1 MLTRLARAAQS
12 QTNPMAALVTPDH
25 LLIVIFSLPCHLWH
39 TARRCL
45 HPHPSGHLR
54 MPARTRRANMPIN
67 YQMEDCMTIYT
78 GTPLHMQRTHPMA
91 IAMNPPAAARIRL
104 ATTGAT
110 NTILHQPY
118 GHIPHLTGL
127 IEVLQDLLTSIPRIT
142 KPFSRA
148 CRGLL
153 LLVLRQ

>member
-1 MLTRLARAAQS
+1 
-12 QTNPMAALVTPDH
+12 
-25 LLIVIFSLPCHLWH
+25 
-39 TARRCL
+39 
-45 HPHPSGHLR
+45 
-54 MPARTRRANMPIN
+54 MPIN
-67 YQMEDCMTIYT
+67 YQMADRMTIYT
-78 GTPLHMQRTHPMA
+78 DTLLLMQSTHPMA

-110 NTILHQPY
+110 NTILLRPY
-118 GHIPHLTGL
+118 GHIHHLIG
-127 IEVLQDLLTSIPRIT
+127 VLQDLLMSIPRMT